1 MKDIQNSRIK
11 LLDTFINRILCVMVG
26 ENYIDEEEM
35 DIYRFGLECMVLK
48 VIHYISYIIIAI
60 FMKSVIAMI
69 FSSIILVPL
78 RCMAGGYHA
87 KTRIRCYLFSCAVVA
102 FLCKLNQVPV
112 SMNISIIILLIA
124 DVIILAFAPVENE
137 NRPIDMDEKIIFVYK
152 TRLILF
158 IGNIAIIIT
167 VLLKLGIH
175 GYMIN
180 GILVVALMLL
190 LGKMKIKMS

>member
-26 ENYIDEEEM
+26 EHFIDEEEA

-60 FMKSVIAMI
+60 FMKSVVTMI

-152 TRLILF
+152 TRLILL
-158 IGNIAIIIT
+158 IGNIAIIIS

-190 LGKMKIKMS
+190 LGKIKMS